1 MENKTTP
8 KETIKNSEVPK
19 DAKVIA
25 LILESMGVQEY
36 EPRVIHQFLEF
47 MYSSLIKRKNQF
59 KESSFTNYFHF
70 RICSGCITGC

>member
-1 MENKTTP
+1 MDKTTP

-47 MYSSLIKRKNQF
+47 LYSCVTF
-59 KESSFTNYFHF
+59 KVQTLLKKHPNNFMLH
-70 RICSGCITGC
+70 RICSRCTTRC